1 MKTYLIIFFCLPL
14 LASAQDTVQGMVME
28 ANPENKHIGLSGAN
42 VYWEGSPIGTMTDE
56 DGMFSIPYSKD
67 YNKLIISFVGFESD
81 TLTINGPKMVH
92 HWLRPS
98 NELDEVVVEQKKE
111 AVQKPSFRRRMW

>member
-14 LASAQDTVQGMVME
+14 LASAQDTIQGMVME

-42 VYWEGSPIGTMTDE
+42 VYWQGSPIGTMTNK

-67 YNKLIISFVGFESD
+67 YNKLIISFIGFKSD
-81 TLTINGPKMVH
+81 TLTINEPKMVH

-98 NELDEVVVEQKKE
+98 NELNQ
-111 AVQKPSFRRRMW
+111 QIRTGKPEHFYLLSPS